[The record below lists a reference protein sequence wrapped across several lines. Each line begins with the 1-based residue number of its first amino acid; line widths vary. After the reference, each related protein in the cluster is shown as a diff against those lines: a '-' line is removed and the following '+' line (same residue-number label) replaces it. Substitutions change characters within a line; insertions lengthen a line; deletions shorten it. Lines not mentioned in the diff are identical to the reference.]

1 MQKRL
6 LRKEPFPLLSSLLV
20 SLFVHQKQIIQRQ
33 TEIEY
38 MFFDI
43 QWIYKRVIKALIYKY
58 FQ

>member
-38 MFFDI
+38 IFLT
-43 QWIYKRVIKALIYKY
+43 YNGYTKE
-58 FQ
+58 